1 VGRQERA
8 EILDD
13 LEKQFAA
20 SSSVVLADFRGIDAE
35 KTLLL
40 RRKFKESS
48 VKFSVA
54 KNTLVKIAAEKA
66 GFEGL
71 DQHLSGPT
79 ALAVS
84 EDPVAPSRVLKEFLK
99 DNPDLIKIKG
109 GYVEGALMTAEE
121 VVALSNIPSRDVLL
135 SKLVGSL
142 QAPVTGFVNVMAG
155 SIRNLVGV
163 LSAIQ
168 AQKEDN

>member
-8 EILDD
+8 EVLDD
-13 LEKQFAA
+13 LEKQFTA
-20 SSSVVLADFRGIDAE
+20 SSSVVLADYRGLDAE

-48 VKFSVA
+48 VKFLVA

-66 GFEGL
+66 GFDGI
-71 DQHLSGPT
+71 DVHLSGPT

-84 EDPVAPSRVLKEFLK
+84 EDPVAPSRVLGEFLK
-99 DNPDLIKIKG
+99 DNSDLLRIKG
-109 GYVEGALMTAEE
+109 GYVEGTLMNAEE
-121 VVALSNIPSRDVLL
+121 IVALAGIPSRDVLL

-142 QAPVTGFVNVMAG
+142 QSPVSGFVNVMAG

-168 AQKEDN
+168 AQKED